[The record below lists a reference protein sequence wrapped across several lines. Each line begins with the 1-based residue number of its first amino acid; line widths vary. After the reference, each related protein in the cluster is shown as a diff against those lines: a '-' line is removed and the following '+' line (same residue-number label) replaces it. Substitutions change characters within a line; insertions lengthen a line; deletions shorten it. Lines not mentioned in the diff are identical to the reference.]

1 MSRYVAHRS
10 HVPSR
15 VYEEIVYWCYTVKVQ
30 YFSISLYEIPGRCK
44 SKLHNTIIPGYKKPK
59 IWTTSTQA

>member
-1 MSRYVAHRS
+1 MSRYVA

-15 VYEEIVYWCYTVKVQ
+15 VYEEIVYWYTVKVQ